1 MSTPQNPQYP
11 GAGDQPYNQQ
21 GWGQPTPPGGWGP
34 PAGQDYDDGGPT
46 RAFGQQ
52 GGAQGWGP
60 QQGQQQGWQQPT
72 QQQWAP
78 QQGQQQGQQGWHQP
92 TQQQWGPQQGQQ
104 WGQGYPGEQPPPG
117 AKKKSA
123 LPWIII
129 AVVVVVL
136 GVVAVLGFVAPGFF
150 LTKVFDATAVQQGVT
165 QVLNGYGIGSVGGVS
180 CPSDVKV
187 VAGQSFQCTATI
199 DGEQKT
205 VQIRIVDDQGGY
217 EVGLPT

>member
-1 MSTPQNPQYP
+1 MSTPQNPPYP
-11 GAGDQPYNQQ
+11 GAGDQPFNQQ

-46 RAFGQQ
+46 RAFGQP
-52 GGAQGWGP
+52 GGAPGW
-60 QQGQQQGWQQPT
+60 GQQQGWQQPT
-72 QQQWAP
+72 QQPTQQQW
-78 QQGQQQGQQGWHQP
+78 GHQQGQQGWHQP

-123 LPWIII
+123 LPWIIV

-150 LTKVFDATAVQQGVT
+150 LTKVFDSASVQQGVT
-165 QVLNGYGIGSVGGVS
+165 QVLNGYGIGSVSAVS
-180 CPSDVKV
+180 CPTDVKV
-187 VAGQSFQCTATI
+187 VAGQQFQCTATI

-205 VQIRIVDDQGGY
+205 VPVRIVDGEGGY
-217 EVGLPT
+217 EVGLPA